1 MKRYASLSWEEQL
14 SVCVDL
20 LEARDNLIITTDT
33 EMSLQYLE
41 AIANMRYALV
51 VVAELLHK
59 NPNMPIA
66 HQLLEISTKQV
77 VKEDSMDISQES
89 ESEDMSVEREEDKT
103 KEQLMDISEMEPKKD
118 VVDIGEESKAILEAV
133 LQSPEGASAS
143 IIEQDPATQL
153 NITDTEEE
161 GIVEDVAFPEAIS
174 ESPEGGTHMPLSVEA
189 NVNLMS
195 TETYEMMPAKP
206 AKRIQ
211 TKSTVTEE
219 DPAVQLLHA
228 ASSLCRGSSTT
239 GPLHYLIKQIVR
251 QFGFSFLR
259 KIAKAQPWII
269 PEGLSWTE
277 EVRKVWSS
285 EGLFRHD
292 LQCYL

>member
-14 SVCVDL
+14 SVCVDV
-20 LEARDNLIITTDT
+20 LEARDDLIITTDS

-77 VKEDSMDISQES
+77 VKEDSMDIFQES
-89 ESEDMSVEREEDKT
+89 ESEDMSVERKENKT
-103 KEQLMDISEMEPKKD
+103 KEQLMD
-118 VVDIGEESKAILEAV
+118 VVDIEEAIPEAV

-143 IIEQDPATQL
+143 IIEQEPATQL
-153 NITDTEEE
+153 NVTETEAEE
-161 GIVEDVAFPEAIS
+161 GIVEVLAFPEAFS
-174 ESPEGGTHMPLSVEA
+174 ESPEGGINMPLSVEA
-189 NVNLMS
+189 NVNEIS
-195 TETYEMMPAKP
+195 TETYEMTPAKP
-206 AKRIQ
+206 AK

-228 ASSLCRGSSTT
+228 ASSLCRGSSTS

-259 KIAKAQPWII
+259 KIVKVQPWII
-269 PEGLSWTE
+269 PEGLTWTE
-277 EVRKVWSS
+277 EVSQVWSS
-285 EGLFRHD
+285 DGLFKHD
-292 LQCYL
+292 LQC

>member
-14 SVCVDL
+14 SVCVDV
-20 LEARDNLIITTDT
+20 LEARDNLIITTDS

-77 VKEDSMDISQES
+77 VKEDSMDISQEG
-89 ESEDMSVEREEDKT
+89 ESEDMSVERKENKT
-103 KEQLMDISEMEPKKD
+103 KEQLMD
-118 VVDIGEESKAILEAV
+118 VVDIEEESKAIPEAV

-143 IIEQDPATQL
+143 IIEQEPAMQL
-153 NITDTEEE
+153 NVTETEAEE
-161 GIVEDVAFPEAIS
+161 GIVEVLAFPEAFS
-174 ESPEGGTHMPLSVEA
+174 ESPEGGINMPLSVEA
-189 NVNLMS
+189 NVNEIS
-195 TETYEMMPAKP
+195 TETYEMTPAKP
-206 AKRIQ
+206 AK

-228 ASSLCRGSSTT
+228 ASSLGRGSSTS

-259 KIAKAQPWII
+259 KIVKVQPWII
-269 PEGLSWTE
+269 PEGLTWTTE
-277 EVRKVWSS
+277 EVSQVWSS
-285 EGLFRHD
+285 DGLFRHD
-292 LQCYL
+292 LQC

>member
-14 SVCVDL
+14 LVCVDL
-20 LEARDNLIITTDT
+20 LKARDYLIITTDS

-41 AIANMRYALV
+41 AVANMRYALV

-59 NPNMPIA
+59 NLSIA

-77 VKEDSMDISQES
+77 LKVDSMDISQES

-103 KEQLMDISEMEPKKD
+103 EEQLMDISEMD
-118 VVDIGEESKAILEAV
+118 RGEEGKETV
-133 LQSPEGASAS
+133 LQSTGGARAS
-143 IIEQDPATQL
+143 VIEQDPVMQL
-153 NITDTEEE
+153 NITDMETEE
-161 GIVEDVAFPEAIS
+161 GIVEGVAFPEAIS
-174 ESPEGGTHMPLSVEA
+174 ESPKGGIYMQLSGEGK
-189 NVNLMS
+189 VNEMS
-195 TETYEMMPAKP
+195 TETYEMTPAKP
-206 AKRIQ
+206 AKTRQ
-211 TKSTVTEE
+211 MKCSVTEE

-228 ASSLCRGSSTT
+228 ASSLCQGSSTS

-269 PEGLSWTE
+269 PEGVLWTE
-277 EVRKVWSS
+277 EVCSS
-285 EGLFRHD
+285 ESTFRHD
-292 LQCYL
+292 LQC